1 MGFLSWLKGIFS
13 GGSAKTIETA
23 KSGPYVDTKNHGRVY
38 FPANGR
44 FVQESHYANNME
56 RFANGLF
63 PSTSTEKIDIHLKNS
78 FELLKKFF
86 PNAVFEKV
94 YSDRYKREWTPA
106 NDGGTNE
113 YGQAARG
120 SVRPAPEEELW
131 QGNMFFTKLPA
142 IGTKFMVSANG
153 KKVVIQMGY
162 EIGPGGTTFLGGLTT
177 EVHYALGTDND
188 SKITIYV
195 CDQNL
200 PLGPVE
206 NDSPPPVQQEI
217 PKVDV
222 SWMQIAEK
230 EIGVTEVPGVK
241 HNPRVVEFHQATSL
255 RAKDDEISWCAAFTC
270 WVLQQAGY
278 KSTKSAWARDFEK
291 YGMRV
296 SKPEYGCIMGF
307 ERNGPGGDSHVAF
320 YTGREDQNYYYVLG
334 GNQDNQVKV
343 KGYAKKDLIYMRWP
357 VK

>member
-230 EIGVTEVPGVK
+230 EIGVTEWS
-241 HNPRVVEFHQATSL
+241 NPKRVIEYHQATDL
-255 RAKDDEISWCAAFTC
+255 KAKDTSTAWCSSFAC
-270 WVLQQAGY
+270 WVLGQAGY
-278 KSTKSAWARDFEK
+278 KTTKSAWARNWLN
-291 YGMRV
+291 YGDIADKQR
-296 SKPEYGCIMGF
+296 GCIMVF
-307 ERNGPGGDSHVAF
+307 ERNAPGGDSHVAF
-320 YTGREDQNYYYVLG
+320 YTGKETATGYLVIG
-334 GNQDNQVKV
+334 GNQGDSVCIKE
-343 KGYAKKDLIYMRWP
+343 YRKKDLLGCRWP
-357 VK
+357 IR